1 MMNTRAI
8 ARIGILAAG
17 LGIGA
22 AFASSP
28 GIASADTADPF
39 SFDLNDIAI
48 SFDGTSLFREGSATA
63 DSGTAGEFNFA
74 FADGADAS
82 ATATGGTGDIAEA
95 DGAGAEAL
103 ATGGNYDTAID
114 IGSNTGDVEGAYAGT
129 SYPVFEGVGNN
140 DLALAL
146 GDNSTAGAGGV
157 NFLGD
162 HPGNDDVAAVFGTG
176 SDATSG
182 VGGNFDLAAAF
193 GDNLDPAAIYANF
206 VVDILPTVDGL
217 DSALSTL
224 LTDVGALF

>member
-103 ATGGNYDTAID
+103 ATGGNYDTAI
-114 IGSNTGDVEGAYAGT
+114 
-129 SYPVFEGVGNN
+129 
-140 DLALAL
+140 
-146 GDNSTAGAGGV
+146 
-157 NFLGD
+157 
-162 HPGNDDVAAVFGTG
+162 
-176 SDATSG
+176 
-182 VGGNFDLAAAF
+182 
-193 GDNLDPAAIYANF
+193 
-206 VVDILPTVDGL
+206 
-217 DSALSTL
+217 
-224 LTDVGALF
+224 